1 MKAGNGEE
9 ARHSRP
15 EPTVSQERGRS
26 ESSAHSVR
34 LAILS
39 KRFDGITSKMHNTL
53 LRTARSG
60 VINNGRDFSC
70 CILTADAELLAV
82 GESIPMHVMIGADIM
97 ARSMME
103 FHPELKRGD
112 AFLHNSP
119 YHGCTHAA
127 DLSVLVPVI
136 DDEGVHRFTV
146 LSKAHQ
152 ADIGNAIPTTYM
164 ATARDVYE
172 EGALIFPA
180 VKVQHEYRDID
191 DIIRMCMLRIRAP
204 EQWRGD
210 HLASLGAARIGE
222 RELLALGAE
231 VGWSVLEDHIGEWFD
246 YSEARMLAAI
256 GKLPSGRGTAH
267 AIHDPFPG
275 TPPEGIRIEATVDV
289 DSGGG
294 RIEVDLRNNP
304 DCMPCGLNSSEAT
317 ARSGAMIGVFNS
329 LDDPNI
335 PTNAGSFR
343 RIEIHLRENCIA
355 GVPRHP
361 TSCSVATSN
370 VADRLINVVQMAIAS
385 LGEGFGMAEF
395 GGGWTASQAV
405 VSGFDPRS
413 GGTPFVNEV
422 IMGDTLGG
430 ASPSEDGWLTCFI
443 AGSAGL
449 GFYDSVEVN
458 EIAYPIRVF
467 QRRLVPDTEGAGRF
481 RGAPASHVEFGPVGC
496 SLRVVTQSDGAVN
509 PAQGVRG
516 GGAGAPARNYKRCRS
531 GELVEVGDRGWIDF
545 VLDEG
550 EKVIGISCGG
560 GGYGSPLDRDSM
572 RVKEDVDEGYIA
584 RARAEE
590 VYGAVFDKSGAI
602 DEEATNALRKL
613 RMRSQ

>member
-9 ARHSRP
+9 LRHSRR
-15 EPTVSQERGRS
+15 EPTMSQERGRS
-26 ESSAHSVR
+26 ESSTHSVR

-39 KRFDGITSKMHNTL
+39 KRLDGITSKMHNTL

-82 GESIPMHVMIGADIM
+82 GEAIPIHVMVGADIM
-97 ARSMME
+97 TRSMME

-146 LSKAHQ
+146 LAKAHQ
-152 ADIGNAIPTTYM
+152 ADIGNALPTTYM

-180 VKVQHEYRDID
+180 VKVQQAYRDID

-210 HLASLGAARIGE
+210 YLASLGAARIGE
-222 RELLALGAE
+222 REMLALGAE
-231 VGWSVLEDHIGEWFD
+231 MGWSVLEDHVCEWFD
-246 YSEARMLAAI
+246 YSEQRMRTAI
-256 GKLPSGRGTAH
+256 GKLPSGRATAH

-304 DCMPCGLNSSEAT
+304 DCMPCGLNLSEAC
-317 ARSGAMIGVFNS
+317 ARSGAMIGLFNS
-329 LDDPNI
+329 LDDPGI
-335 PTNAGSFR
+335 PPNAGSFR

-361 TSCSVATSN
+361 TSCSVATTN
-370 VADRLINVVQMAIAS
+370 VADRLIGVVEMAIAK

-395 GGGWTASQAV
+395 GGCQTAAQAV

-413 GGTPFVNEV
+413 NGKPFVNQL
-422 IMGDTLGG
+422 IMGDTLGA
-430 ASPSEDGWLTCFI
+430 ASPSEDGWLTCFS
-443 AGSAGL
+443 ADSAGF
-449 GFYDSVEVN
+449 GYYDSIEVN
-458 EIAYPIRVF
+458 EIAYPIRVY

-481 RGAPASHVEFGPVGC
+481 RGAPASMIEFGPVGC
-496 SLRVVTQSDGAVN
+496 SLRIVYTSDGTVN
-509 PAQGVRG
+509 PARGVRG
-516 GGAGAPARNYKRCRS
+516 GAAGARARNYKQSSS
-531 GELVEVGDRGWIDF
+531 GKRTPVGDRGWIDLL
-545 VLDEG
+545 LDEA
-550 EKVIGISCGG
+550 ERIFGISCGG
-560 GGYGSPLDRDSM
+560 GGYGSPLQRDPK
-572 RVKEDVDEGYIA
+572 RVKKDVDEGYIT
-584 RARAEE
+584 RKRAED
-590 VYGAVFDKSGAI
+590 VYGTVFDESGAI
-602 DEEATNALRKL
+602 NEEATNALRKP
-613 RMRSQ
+613 RIRSQ

>member
-1 MKAGNGEE
+1 MKKGNGEGSRH
-9 ARHSRP
+9 ARRGPAMTQGPGRP
-15 EPTVSQERGRS
+15 

-82 GESIPMHVMIGADIM
+82 GESIPMHVMVGADIM
-97 ARSMME
+97 ARTMME

-119 YHGCTHAA
+119 YHGCTHTA

-146 LSKAHQ
+146 LTKAHQ
-152 ADIGNAIPTTYM
+152 ADIGNSLPTTYM

-172 EGALIFPA
+172 EGALMFPA
-180 VKVQHEYRDID
+180 VKVQQTYRDID
-191 DIIRMCMLRIRAP
+191 DIVRMCMLRIRAP

-210 HLASLGAARIGE
+210 YLASLGAARIGE

-231 VGWSVLEDHIGEWFD
+231 MGWRVLEDHVREWFD
-246 YSEARMLAAI
+246 YSEQRMLAAI
-256 GKLPSGRGTAH
+256 GKLPSGRATAH
-267 AIHDPFPG
+267 VIHDPFPG
-275 TPPEGIRIEATVDV
+275 TPPEGIRIEATVDIDGV
-289 DSGGG
+289 GG
-294 RIEVDLRNNP
+294 RITVDLRNNP

-329 LDDPNI
+329 LDDPDI
-335 PTNAGSFR
+335 PPNAGSFR
-343 RIEIHLRENCIA
+343 RIRTHLRENCIV
-355 GVPRHP
+355 GIPRHP

-370 VADRLINVVQMAIAS
+370 VSDRLISVVHLAIAS

-395 GGGWTASQAV
+395 GAGWTTAQAV

-422 IMGDTLGG
+422 IMGDTLGA
-430 ASPSEDGWLTCFI
+430 ASPTEDGWLTCFI
-443 AGSAGL
+443 AGSAGF

-458 EIAYPIRVF
+458 EIGYPIHVD

-481 RGAPASHVEFGPVGC
+481 RGASASMVEFGPVGC
-496 SLRVVTQSDGAVN
+496 SLRVVTQSDGTVN
-509 PAQGVRG
+509 AAQGARG
-516 GGAGAPARNYKRCRS
+516 GGTGAPARNYKRSRS
-531 GELVEVGDRGWIDF
+531 GEMVDVGDRGWIDF
-545 VLDEG
+545 LLHEG
-550 EKVIGISCGG
+550 ENVIGISCGG
-560 GGYGSPLDRDSM
+560 GGYGPPLERDLM
-572 RVKEDVDEGYIA
+572 RVKNDVDEGYIT
-584 RARAEE
+584 RKRAED
-590 VYGAVFDKSGAI
+590 VYGTVFDEFGAI
-602 DEEATNALRKL
+602 DEEATNALRKR
-613 RMRSQ
+613 RMRY

>member
-1 MKAGNGEE
+1 MKIGHGEE
-9 ARHSRP
+9 ARHSRRK
-15 EPTVSQERGRS
+15 PTVLQERGRS

-39 KRFDGITSKMHNTL
+39 KRFDNITSRMHNTL

-70 CILTADAELLAV
+70 CILTADAQLLAV
-82 GESIPMHVMIGADIM
+82 GESIPMHVMAGADIM
-97 ARSMME
+97 GRSMMG
-103 FHPELKRGD
+103 FHPELRRGD

-119 YHGCTHAA
+119 YHGCTHPA
-127 DLSVLVPVI
+127 DTSVLVPVI

-146 LSKAHQ
+146 IAKAHQ
-152 ADIGNAIPTTYM
+152 ADIGNSVPTTYM

-180 VKVQHEYRDID
+180 VKVQQAYRDID
-191 DIIRMCMLRIRAP
+191 DIIRMCKMRIRAP

-210 HLASLGAARIGE
+210 YLASLGAARIGE
-222 RELLALGAE
+222 RELLALDAE
-231 VGWSVLEDHIGEWFD
+231 VGWSILEEHICEWFE
-246 YSEARMLAAI
+246 YSEQRMRTAI
-256 GKLPSGRGTAH
+256 GKLPSGRATAH
-267 AIHDPFPG
+267 AVHDPFPG
-275 TPPEGIRIEATVDV
+275 TPPEGIRIEATVSV
-289 DSGGG
+289 DSSGG

-304 DCMPCGLNSSEAT
+304 DCMPCGLNLSEAC
-317 ARSGAMIGVFNS
+317 ARSGAMIGAFNS
-329 LDDPNI
+329 LNDPYI

-343 RIEIHLRENCIA
+343 RIETHLRENCIV
-355 GVPRHP
+355 GIPRHP

-370 VADRLINVVQMAIAS
+370 VADRLIGVVQMAIAK

-395 GGGWTASQAV
+395 GGCQTAAQAV

-413 GGTPFVNEV
+413 GGTPLVNQL
-422 IMGDTLGG
+422 IMGDTLGA
-430 ASPSEDGWLTCFI
+430 ASPSEDGWLTCFTP
-443 AGSAGL
+443 GCAGL

-458 EIAYPIRVF
+458 EIGYPIRVF
-467 QRRLVPDTEGAGRF
+467 QRRLVPNTEGAGRF

-496 SLRVVTQSDGAVN
+496 SLRVVYQSDGTVN

-516 GGAGAPARNYKRCRS
+516 GLAGAPARNYKRSRS

-545 VLDEG
+545 LLHEG

-560 GGYGSPLDRDSM
+560 GGYGSPLERDPM

-584 RARAEE
+584 QARAEE

-602 DEEATNALRKL
+602 DEEATNALRRL